1 MTFVLDACAIIAYL
15 RNENGAEAVEA
26 ALLGDHDCVVHVL
39 NICEVYYDCLRRG
52 STAQADELLEDLS
65 SIGLITRDDIDASL
79 WKTAAGFKA
88 NIRRVSLAD
97 CFAIAMTKRLNAE
110 LMTSDHHEFD
120 AIDAQGICPI
130 NFIR

>member
-1 MTFVLDACAIIAYL
+1 MTFGLDACAIIAYL
-15 RNENGAEAVEA
+15 RNENGAEAVE
-26 ALLGDHDCVVHVL
+26 G
-39 NICEVYYDCLRRG
+39 LRRG

-65 SIGLITRDDIDASL
+65 SIGLITRADIDAAL

-97 CFAIAMTKRLNAE
+97 CFAIAMTKQINAE

-130 NFIR
+130 KFIR

>member
-1 MTFVLDACAIIAYL
+1 MTFVLDACAIIASL
-15 RNENGAEAVEA
+15 RNENGAEAV
-26 ALLGDHDCVVHVL
+26 GG
-39 NICEVYYDCLRRG
+39 LRRG
-52 STAQADELLEDLS
+52 STAQADELLDDLS

>member
-1 MTFVLDACAIIAYL
+1 MGRRLL
-15 RNENGAEAVEA
+15 EA
-26 ALLGDHDCVVHVL
+26 ALLGGHDCVVHVL

-52 STAQADELLEDLS
+52 STAQADELLDDLS

-79 WKTAAGFKA
+79 WKTAEGFKA
-88 NIRRVSLAD
+88 NIRRVSLAH